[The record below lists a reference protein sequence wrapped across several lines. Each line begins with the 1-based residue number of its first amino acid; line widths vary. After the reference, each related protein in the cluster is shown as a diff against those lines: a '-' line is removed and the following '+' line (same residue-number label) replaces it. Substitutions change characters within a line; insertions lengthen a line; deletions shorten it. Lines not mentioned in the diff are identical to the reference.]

1 MNRGEYHNP
10 VLLHPSVEGL
20 ITDKNGIYVDATF
33 GGGGHSREVLSRLSS
48 SGSLIGF
55 DQDQDAVKNAPD
67 DKRFRLIQNNFRYL
81 KNNLRFLGIS
91 KIDGLL
97 ADLGVSSHQFNAAD
111 RGFSIRGDA
120 KLDMR
125 MSKTAEID
133 AVTVVNDYPEE
144 DLAKVFWEY
153 GELRN
158 ARTIAGKIAGTR
170 AVEKIQTT
178 EQLMDA
184 IRTLAPRPKWNQF
197 MARVFQAIRIE
208 VNQEMEAL
216 KDLLIQTGEC
226 LKPGGKLVVISYH
239 SLEDRLVKRYMK
251 AGNFDGDVV
260 RDFYGN
266 QLRPFTPDRGMPIV
280 PGKEE
285 IELNN
290 RARSAKL
297 RIATRNG
304 DDHKK

>member
-1 MNRGEYHNP
+1 MNRDEYHNP

-20 ITDKNGIYVDATF
+20 IADKNGIYVDATF

-55 DQDQDAVKNAPD
+55 DQDQDAAKNAPD

-125 MSKTAEID
+125 MSKTAEVD

-158 ARTIAGKIAGTR
+158 ARTIAGKIAGAR

-178 EQLMDA
+178 EQLMDVIGA
-184 IRTLAPRPKWNQF
+184 LAPKPKWNQF

-216 KDLLIQTGEC
+216 KELLIQSGEC

-251 AGNFDGDVV
+251 AGNFEGDVA

>member
-1 MNRGEYHNP
+1 MNRDEYHNP

-20 ITDKNGIYVDATF
+20 IADKNGIYVDATF

-55 DQDQDAVKNAPD
+55 DQDQDAAKNAPD

-125 MSKTAEID
+125 MSKTAEVD

-158 ARTIAGKIAGTR
+158 ARTIAGKIAGAR

-226 LKPGGKLVVISYH
+226 LKPGGKLVVISY
-239 SLEDRLVKRYMK
+239 
-251 AGNFDGDVV
+251 
-260 RDFYGN
+260 
-266 QLRPFTPDRGMPIV
+266 
-280 PGKEE
+280 
-285 IELNN
+285 
-290 RARSAKL
+290 
-297 RIATRNG
+297 
-304 DDHKK
+304 

>member
-1 MNRGEYHNP
+1 P
-10 VLLHPSVEGL
+10 
-20 ITDKNGIYVDATF
+20 K
-33 GGGGHSREVLSRLSS
+33 
-48 SGSLIGF
+48 
-55 DQDQDAVKNAPD
+55 
-67 DKRFRLIQNNFRYL
+67 
-81 KNNLRFLGIS
+81 
-91 KIDGLL
+91 
-97 ADLGVSSHQFNAAD
+97 
-111 RGFSIRGDA
+111 
-120 KLDMR
+120 
-125 MSKTAEID
+125 
-133 AVTVVNDYPEE
+133 
-144 DLAKVFWEY
+144 
-153 GELRN
+153 
-158 ARTIAGKIAGTR
+158 
-170 AVEKIQTT
+170 
-178 EQLMDA
+178 
-184 IRTLAPRPKWNQF
+184 PKWNQF

-216 KDLLIQTGEC
+216 KELLIQSGEC

-251 AGNFDGDVV
+251 AGNFEGDVA